1 MKVPALPFTMERP
14 IDCVGF
20 AGETAVVGIQVP
32 LMAKHPA
39 PRFTPLAKVEVPP
52 PTVRLFV
59 MLKSVVV
66 ARVRRTLLKVLEAA
80 LKS

>member
-14 IDCVGF
+14 IDWVGF
-20 AGETAVVGIQVP
+20 PPKTPVFGIQVP
-32 LMAKHPA
+32 ETAKHPA
-39 PRFTPLAKVEVPP
+39 ARFTPLAKVEVPP

-66 ARVRRTLLKVLEAA
+66 ARVMRTLPRVLEAEFR
-80 LKS
+80 S

>member
-1 MKVPALPFTMERP
+1 MERP
-14 IDCVGF
+14 IDWVGF
-20 AGETAVVGIQVP
+20 APRTAVLGIQMP
-32 LMAKHPA
+32 ETAKHPA

>member
-20 AGETAVVGIQVP
+20 APKTPVLGIQVP
-32 LMAKHPA
+32 ETAKHPA
-39 PRFTPLAKVEVPP
+39 ARFTPFAAEVVPAPPKYREPVEVAFP
-52 PTVRLFV
+52 
-59 MLKSVVV
+59 
-66 ARVRRTLLKVLEAA
+66 RRTLLKVLEAE